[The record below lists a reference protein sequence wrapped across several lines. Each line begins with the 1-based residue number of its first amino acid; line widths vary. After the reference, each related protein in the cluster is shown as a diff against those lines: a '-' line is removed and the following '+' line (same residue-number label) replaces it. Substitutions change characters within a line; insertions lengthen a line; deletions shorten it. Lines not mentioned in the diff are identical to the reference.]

1 MARRLSVIAT
11 LRAAHGNLDELL
23 GPISKVALADELWPL
38 LAAKIDRALERG
50 TERRIPIVRVIDQAA
65 ALANELPRRNLVI
78 ALEPQPRRRR

>member
-1 MARRLSVIAT
+1 MDDKVNDLVE
-11 LRAAHGNLDELL
+11 LRPHR
-23 GPISKVALADELWPL
+23 S
-38 LAAKIDRALERG
+38 G